1 MQSLQDFAER
11 LMELGVV
18 QRVPA
23 QAGPSKKDS

>member
-18 QRVPA
+18 QQVPA